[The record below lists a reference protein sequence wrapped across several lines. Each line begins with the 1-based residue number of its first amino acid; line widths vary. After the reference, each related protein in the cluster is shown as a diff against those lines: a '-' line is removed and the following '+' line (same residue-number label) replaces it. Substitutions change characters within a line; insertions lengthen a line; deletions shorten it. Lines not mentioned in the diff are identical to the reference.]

1 MENQLKIIEIN
12 ELENLL
18 EEFADYLQTL
28 NYAAHTINS
37 YTKDLKEY
45 IKFLEDNNINFN
57 EATHYTIRDYFA
69 SLKNKKLKNATTSR
83 HLSSIKKFYKYLIR
97 NGYSDKTRIINMK
110 SPKREEHIAKFLS
123 LNDIDKI
130 LAIEDENDFT
140 IIRDKMMA
148 IFMYAIGLRASEL
161 ISIKLNMIHKG
172 STTLRILGKGSK
184 VREIP
189 LIPIIYDNWDLYM
202 QKRAIIQREYAA
214 DNNYLFIN
222 RFGKPISDRS
232 VRNSMKRLMR
242 MANISVDFS
251 PHTLRHTF
259 ATHLLNNDAEIRG
272 VQELLGHESISTT
285 QRYTHVTND
294 RLFEVYNKAHPHSR

>member
-1 MENQLKIIEIN
+1 MENQLKRIEAN

-45 IKFLEDNNINFN
+45 IKFLEDNNIDFN
-57 EATHYTIRDYFA
+57 DATHYTIRDYFA

-130 LAIEDENDFT
+130 LEIDDENDFT

-161 ISIKLNMIHKG
+161 ISIKLNMMHKG

-202 QKRAIIQREYAA
+202 QKRAIIQREYGAN
-214 DNNYLFIN
+214 NNYLFVN

-294 RLFEVYNKAHPHSR
+294 RLFEVYNRAHPHSK

>member
-1 MENQLKIIEIN
+1 MKNEFKKINMN
-12 ELENLL
+12 ELEDILDK
-18 EEFADYLQTL
+18 FGDYLQTL

-45 IKFLEDNNINFN
+45 IKFLEDNNIDFN
-57 EATHYTIRDYFA
+57 DANHYTIRDYFA

-83 HLSSIKKFYKYLIR
+83 HLSSIKKFYNYLIR
-97 NGYSDKTRIINMK
+97 NGRSDKTRIINMK

-130 LAIEDENDFT
+130 LEIDDDNDFT

-161 ISIKLNMIHKG
+161 ISIKLNMMHKG

-202 QKRAIIQREYAA
+202 QKRAIIQREYGAN
-214 DNNYLFIN
+214 NNYLFVN

-242 MANISVDFS
+242 MANISIDFS

-294 RLFEVYNKAHPHSR
+294 RLFEVYKKAHPHSK

>member
-1 MENQLKIIEIN
+1 MENQLKRIEAD

-45 IKFLEDNNINFN
+45 IKFLEDNNIDFN
-57 EATHYTIRDYFA
+57 DATHYTIRDYFA

-130 LAIEDENDFT
+130 LEIDDENDFT

-161 ISIKLNMIHKG
+161 ISIKLNMMHKG

-202 QKRAIIQREYAA
+202 QKRAIIQREYGAN
-214 DNNYLFIN
+214 NNYLFVN

-294 RLFEVYNKAHPHSR
+294 RLFEVYNRAHPHSK

>member
-1 MENQLKIIEIN
+1 MKNELKKINMN
-12 ELENLL
+12 ELEDILDK
-18 EEFADYLQTL
+18 FGDYLQTL

-45 IKFLEDNNINFN
+45 IKFLEDNNIDFN
-57 EATHYTIRDYFA
+57 DATHYTIRDYFA
-69 SLKNKKLKNATTSR
+69 ALKNRKLKNATTSR

-161 ISIKLNMIHKG
+161 ISIKLNMMHKG

-202 QKRAIIQREYAA
+202 QKRAIIQREYGAN
-214 DNNYLFIN
+214 NNYLFVN

-294 RLFEVYNKAHPHSR
+294 RLFEVYNRAHPHSK

>member
-1 MENQLKIIEIN
+1 MENQLKRIEAN

-45 IKFLEDNNINFN
+45 IKFLEDNNIDFN
-57 EATHYTIRDYFA
+57 DATHYTIRDYFA

-130 LAIEDENDFT
+130 LEIDDENDFT

-161 ISIKLNMIHKG
+161 ISIKLNMMHKG

-202 QKRAIIQREYAA
+202 QKRAIIQREYGSN
-214 DNNYLFIN
+214 NNYLF
-222 RFGKPISDRS
+222 
-232 VRNSMKRLMR
+232 V
-242 MANISVDFS
+242 NIEA
-251 PHTLRHTF
+251 L
-259 ATHLLNNDAEIRG
+259 E
-272 VQELLGHESISTT
+272 T
-285 QRYTHVTND
+285 Q
-294 RLFEVYNKAHPHSR
+294 

>member
-1 MENQLKIIEIN
+1 MENQLKRIEAN

-45 IKFLEDNNINFN
+45 IKFLEDNNIDFN
-57 EATHYTIRDYFA
+57 DTTHYTIRDYFA

-130 LAIEDENDFT
+130 LEIDDENDFT

-161 ISIKLNMIHKG
+161 ISIKLNMMHKG

-202 QKRAIIQREYAA
+202 QKRAIIQREYGSN
-214 DNNYLFIN
+214 NNYLFVN

-294 RLFEVYNKAHPHSR
+294 RLFEVYNRAHPHSK

>member
-1 MENQLKIIEIN
+1 MKNEFKKINMN
-12 ELENLL
+12 ELEDILDK
-18 EEFADYLQTL
+18 FGDYLQTL

-45 IKFLEDNNINFN
+45 IKFLEDNNIDFN
-57 EATHYTIRDYFA
+57 DANHYTIRDYFA

-83 HLSSIKKFYKYLIR
+83 HLSSIKKFYNYLIR
-97 NGYSDKTRIINMK
+97 NGRSDKTRIINMK

-130 LAIEDENDFT
+130 LEIDDDNDFT

-161 ISIKLNMIHKG
+161 ISIKLNMMHKG

-202 QKRAIIQREYAA
+202 QKRAIIQREYGAN
-214 DNNYLFIN
+214 NNYLFVN
-222 RFGKPISDRS
+222 RFGQPISDRS

>member
-1 MENQLKIIEIN
+1 MENQLKRIEIN

-28 NYAAHTINS
+28 NYAVHTINS

-45 IKFLEDNNINFN
+45 IKFLEDNNIDFN
-57 EATHYTIRDYFA
+57 DATHYTIRDYFA

-130 LAIEDENDFT
+130 LEIDDDNDFT

-161 ISIKLNMIHKG
+161 ISIKLNMMHKG
-172 STTLRILGKGSK
+172 SETLRILGKGSK

-189 LIPIIYDNWDLYM
+189 LIPILYDNWDLYM
-202 QKRAIIQREYAA
+202 QKRAIIQREYGS
-214 DNNYLFIN
+214 DNNYLFVN
-222 RFGKPISDRS
+222 RFGQPISDRS

-242 MANISVDFS
+242 MANISIDFS

-294 RLFEVYNKAHPHSR
+294 RLFEVYNRAHPHSK

>member
-1 MENQLKIIEIN
+1 
-12 ELENLL
+12 
-18 EEFADYLQTL
+18 
-28 NYAAHTINS
+28 
-37 YTKDLKEY
+37 
-45 IKFLEDNNINFN
+45 
-57 EATHYTIRDYFA
+57 
-69 SLKNKKLKNATTSR
+69 
-83 HLSSIKKFYKYLIR
+83 
-97 NGYSDKTRIINMK
+97 MK

-130 LAIEDENDFT
+130 LEIDDENDFT

-161 ISIKLNMIHKG
+161 ISIKLNMMHKG

-202 QKRAIIQREYAA
+202 QKRAIIQREYGSN
-214 DNNYLFIN
+214 NNYLFVN

-294 RLFEVYNKAHPHSR
+294 RLFEVYNRAHPHSK

>member
-1 MENQLKIIEIN
+1 MENQLKRIEAN

-28 NYAAHTINS
+28 NYATHTINS

-45 IKFLEDNNINFN
+45 IKFLEDNNIDFN
-57 EATHYTIRDYFA
+57 DATHYTIRDYFA

-130 LAIEDENDFT
+130 LEIDDDNDFT

-161 ISIKLNMIHKG
+161 ISIKLNMMHKG

-189 LIPIIYDNWDLYM
+189 LIPMIYDNWDLYM
-202 QKRAIIQREYAA
+202 QKRAIIQREYGS
-214 DNNYLFIN
+214 DNNYLFVN

-242 MANISVDFS
+242 MANISIDFS

-294 RLFEVYNKAHPHSR
+294 RLFEVYNKAHPHSK

>member
-1 MENQLKIIEIN
+1 MKNEFKKINMN
-12 ELENLL
+12 ELEDILDK
-18 EEFADYLQTL
+18 FGDYLQTL

-45 IKFLEDNNINFN
+45 IKFLEDNNIDFN
-57 EATHYTIRDYFA
+57 DANHYTIRDYFA
-69 SLKNKKLKNATTSR
+69 LLKNKKLKNATTSR
-83 HLSSIKKFYKYLIR
+83 HLSSIKKFYNYLIR
-97 NGYSDKTRIINMK
+97 NGRSDKTRIINMK

-130 LAIEDENDFT
+130 LEIDDDNDFT

-161 ISIKLNMIHKG
+161 ISIKLNMMHKG

-202 QKRAIIQREYAA
+202 QKRAIIQREYGAN
-214 DNNYLFIN
+214 NNYLFVN

-242 MANISVDFS
+242 MANISIDFS

-294 RLFEVYNKAHPHSR
+294 RLFEVYKKAHPHSK

>member
-1 MENQLKIIEIN
+1 MKNEFKKINMN
-12 ELENLL
+12 ELEDILDK
-18 EEFADYLQTL
+18 FGDYLQTL

-45 IKFLEDNNINFN
+45 IKFLEDNNIDFN
-57 EATHYTIRDYFA
+57 DANHYTIRDYFA

-83 HLSSIKKFYKYLIR
+83 HLSSIKKFYNYLIR
-97 NGYSDKTRIINMK
+97 NGRSDKTRIINMK

-130 LAIEDENDFT
+130 LEIDDENDFT

-161 ISIKLNMIHKG
+161 ISIKLNMMHKG

-202 QKRAIIQREYAA
+202 QKRAIIQREYGAN
-214 DNNYLFIN
+214 NNYLFVN
-222 RFGKPISDRS
+222 RFGQPISDRS